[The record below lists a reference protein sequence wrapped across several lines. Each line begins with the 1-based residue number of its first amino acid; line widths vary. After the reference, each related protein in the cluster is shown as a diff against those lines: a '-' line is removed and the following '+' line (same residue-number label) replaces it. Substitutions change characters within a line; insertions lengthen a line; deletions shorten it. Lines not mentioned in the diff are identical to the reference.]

1 MPPLSIALPDTS
13 VPGTSHPRHLSP
25 SQTSL
30 ENTSATAPNL
40 THTISPATSQV
51 PNLPQSEPSPTQPS
65 SQINIPPPNPSHVTT
80 RSQHNIFKQFFFYY
94 IAQLSPTLTPTTF
107 RQPTKYPHW
116 RAAMK
121 DEFDALLRNRT
132 WELVPK
138 DSTKNI
144 IACKWLF
151 RIKRKPN
158 RSIDRYKATLVA
170 KGYHQRPGIDYHSIF
185 SLVIKPTT
193 VCLILSIVVQNNWA
207 IHQLDVNNA
216 FLHGHLEEEVFMSQ
230 PPGLKIMICLA
241 MFVA

>member
-1 MPPLSIALPDTS
+1 MPPLSIALPDPS

-30 ENTSATAPNL
+30 ENTSATPPNL

-80 RSQHNIFKQFFFYY
+80 RSQHNIFKQFFFFYY

-144 IACKWLF
+144 
-151 RIKRKPN
+151 
-158 RSIDRYKATLVA
+158 
-170 KGYHQRPGIDYHSIF
+170 
-185 SLVIKPTT
+185 
-193 VCLILSIVVQNNWA
+193 
-207 IHQLDVNNA
+207 
-216 FLHGHLEEEVFMSQ
+216 
-230 PPGLKIMICLA
+230 
-241 MFVA
+241 